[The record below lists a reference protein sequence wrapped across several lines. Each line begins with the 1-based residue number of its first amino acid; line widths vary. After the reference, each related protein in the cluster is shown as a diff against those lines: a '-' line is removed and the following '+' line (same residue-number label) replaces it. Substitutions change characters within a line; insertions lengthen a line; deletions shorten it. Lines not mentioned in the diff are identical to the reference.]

1 MSDKISLS
9 AEPRADVGKGASRRL
24 RRAGEFVPAVIY
36 GGEEPPQSI
45 ALVANE
51 LLKAQR
57 IEAFY
62 SQILEIQLEGKKVDA
77 IVKDLQRHPSRGDI
91 VHADLQR
98 VRADQELSVTLPFHF
113 LGEEECP
120 GVKLHGG
127 QVLHNMNDVDVAC
140 LPAALPEFIEVDVS
154 GLDVGDSIHL
164 SQIVLPE
171 GVRIPALEL
180 GEDHDQTVISVAEKR
195 VAATEESDDAAADAP
210 AEGDA
215 PEADGDDD

>member
-51 LLKAQR
+51 LVKAQR